1 MGTVMTNNNNGTR
14 ATAHGSDDPVMLAQ
28 FDATMAEAF
37 QRMIRSL
44 ERHPHPHRWR
54 QLGHT
59 VFPCRMGGR
68 MLLNAAAAG
77 ACHVDLEA
85 PGHAWVQWARSLR
98 GDVEFSPERLRLVS
112 CREERANARV
122 NAHQCALTG
131 DESVDAL
138 VQMEHDIA
146 AQMAELDELRRMV
159 AQAKRAKQGEYR
171 RNASL
176 TRASRNRLA
185 AGA

>member
-1 MGTVMTNNNNGTR
+1 MRHNNNG
-14 ATAHGSDDPVMLAQ
+14 ANGSKHAEDPVMLAR

-37 QRMIRSL
+37 HRMIRSL
-44 ERHPHPHRWR
+44 SRHPHPNRWR

-77 ACHVDLEA
+77 ADPVDLEA
-85 PGHAWVQWARSLR
+85 PGHAWVQWARALR
-98 GDVEFSPERLRLVS
+98 GDTEYTPERLRLVS

-122 NAHQCALTG
+122 NEYQCSLTG
-131 DESVDAL
+131 DETVEQLTA
-138 VQMEHDIA
+138 VEHAIA
-146 AQMAELDELRRMV
+146 AQMAQLDEMRRV
-159 AQAKRAKQGEYR
+159 IAQAKRAKQGENR
-171 RNASL
+171 RGASL
-176 TRASRNRLA
+176 RRDARQRLA

>member
-1 MGTVMTNNNNGTR
+1 MANNGNGTNAR
-14 ATAHGSDDPVMLAQ
+14 AHGADDPVMLAQ
-28 FDATMAEAF
+28 FDATIAEAF
-37 QRMIRSL
+37 TRMIRSL
-44 ERHPHPHRWR
+44 DRHPHPNRWR

-68 MLLNAAAAG
+68 MLLNAHAAG
-77 ACHVDLEA
+77 ADPVDLEA
-85 PGHAWVQWARSLR
+85 PGHAWVQWVRALRS
-98 GDVEFSPERLRLVS
+98 DVEFTPERLRLIS

-122 NAHQCALTG
+122 NAHQVSLTG
-131 DESVDAL
+131 NESVDGL
-138 VQMEHDIA
+138 THLEHDIA

-171 RNASL
+171 RSAAL
-176 TRASRNRLA
+176 TRAARVRLA